1 MHNETLFLKYL
12 DKELTAKEAAQ
23 VEKLVSEDAAQ
34 KQIFD
39 RVKIRRAKA
48 LEALQLLNPAKAE
61 AAPPFDYSKIKT
73 EKRILFIPK
82 YWRYAAAV
90 LILAAA
96 GLWFYFDKNENSVT
110 TAQSEMP
117 AVNTL
122 PDQFEEL
129 NYYISPNR
137 CWHNRQ
143 MVMGSNG
150 L

>member
-23 VEKLVSEDAAQ
+23 VDKLVSEDAAQ

-73 EKRILFIPK
+73 
-82 YWRYAAAV
+82 
-90 LILAAA
+90 
-96 GLWFYFDKNENSVT
+96 
-110 TAQSEMP
+110 
-117 AVNTL
+117 
-122 PDQFEEL
+122 
-129 NYYISPNR
+129 
-137 CWHNRQ
+137 
-143 MVMGSNG
+143 
-150 L
+150 

>member
-48 LEALQLLNPAKAE
+48 IEALQLLNPAKAE
-61 AAPPFDYSKIKT
+61 AAPPFDPLVLKPKKQIT
-73 EKRILFIPK
+73 FVPK

>member
-23 VEKLVSEDAAQ
+23 VEKLVSEDPAQ
-34 KQIFD
+34 KEIFD
-39 RVKIRRAKA
+39 RVKTRRAKA
-48 LEALQLLNPAKAE
+48 IEALRLLNPEKAE
-61 AAPPFDYSKIKT
+61 AAPPFDHLEIKP
-73 EKRILFIPK
+73 EKRIRFIPK
-82 YWRYAAAV
+82 YWRYAAAIIV
-90 LILAAA
+90 LAAA
-96 GLWFYFDKNENSVT
+96 GLWLYFDKNENPVVT
-110 TAQSEMP
+110 VQAEMP
-117 AVNTL
+117 AVDNL

-143 MVMGSNG
+143 MVGGTNG